1 MFALMAIGAHH
12 YTNGP
17 SREQEQKQRIKFI
30 ILSVLLIA
38 SAIFLGRYAAG
49 LLFWFHSLEM
59 VLKNPLFSENQI
71 NIKNMRIRPQSDPN
85 KEYLIDFYYPYGKQ
99 GHKKKGTK
107 TVCTISVGPVGSL
120 DKDKTEVS
128 TTTVRRHSTDQD
140 NLVVARNYAL
150 AKALSPIEASVRQ
163 EIWEQAPIRRA
174 DISLELD

>member
-1 MFALMAIGAHH
+1 M
-12 YTNGP
+12 
-17 SREQEQKQRIKFI
+17 
-30 ILSVLLIA
+30 
-38 SAIFLGRYAAG
+38 
-49 LLFWFHSLEM
+49 
-59 VLKNPLFSENQI
+59 
-71 NIKNMRIRPQSDPN
+71 
-85 KEYLIDFYYPYGKQ
+85 
-99 GHKKKGTK
+99 
-107 TVCTISVGPVGSL
+107 GSL